1 MDSSSNRGRQAF
13 RLKGTMPALTML
25 SLLTEDIEAIERQL
39 VEHLCQMPQFFLHA
53 PVLLDLE
60 ALGDARIDLLR
71 LAELLRRHHLVPVA
85 VQNPSEAQKERA
97 IEAGWGVLKSSAPSK
112 AAGAQHSSDEQ
123 EEASA
128 AREPDDPAR
137 KARPAPGRSAP
148 RTPAPPPVDP
158 AERPLAGLTVR
169 VPVRSGQ
176 VIYAAGG
183 DLVVL
188 APVSSGAELIADGN
202 IHDYAPLRGRALAG
216 AHDNCEAS
224 IFCMNLEA
232 EFLCVAGRYLMA
244 EEIPKEQRGQPARIH
259 LKGEELLDTRL

>member
-1 MDSSSNRGRQAF
+1 MDSASNRGRQAF

-39 VEHLCQMPQFFLHA
+39 LEHLSQMPQFFLHA
-53 PVLLDLE
+53 PVLVDLE
-60 ALGDARIDLLR
+60 ALGDARVDLVR

-85 VQNPSEAQKERA
+85 VQNPSDAQKERA
-97 IEAGWGVLKSSAPSK
+97 IEAGWGVLKSRVTPSK
-112 AAGAQHSSDEQ
+112 GAGAHPPSDEQ

-128 AREPDDPAR
+128 AREPDEPSR
-137 KARPAPGRSAP
+137 KGRPAPGRSAP
-148 RTPAPPPVDP
+148 KTPPPPPVD
-158 AERPLAGLTVR
+158 AGERLAGLTVR
-169 VPVRSGQ
+169 IPVRSGQ

-202 IHDYAPLRGRALAG
+202 IHVYAPLRGRALAG
-216 AHDNCEAS
+216 AHDNSEAS

-244 EEIPKEQRGQPARIH
+244 EEIPKEHRGQPARIH
-259 LKGEELLDTRL
+259 LKGEELLVTRL